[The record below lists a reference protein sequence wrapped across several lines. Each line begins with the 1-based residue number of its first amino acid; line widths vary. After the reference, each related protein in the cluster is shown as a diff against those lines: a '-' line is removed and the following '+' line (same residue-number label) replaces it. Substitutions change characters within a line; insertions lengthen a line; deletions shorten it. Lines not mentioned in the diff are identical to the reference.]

1 MGRIGINFDDVKEK
15 AYQLQGRGKTPT
27 VDAIRDL
34 LGTGS
39 KSTIAQHLKTWKA
52 EEKNGEGNLPQE
64 LLSLVT
70 GLWERLNAKAE
81 QRINAIQQE
90 SEEKST
96 LLQQTLIQTQNDQA
110 QLKSKLHCAEE
121 TSAVEQ
127 RTLTETK
134 NQLTHYMQEHEKLNE
149 KYRTSIKQLEDA
161 KADNARLHK
170 LAAHIQTN
178 LEHYQNS
185 IHELRTEQNLTIE
198 KQQAI
203 FQQQIRDL
211 QQEIVLCRSQHQE
224 SDNQLKHK
232 KQEIEQWQERH
243 HSLQSTYEKLA
254 EGDKGNVQELIIS
267 KERYKQSQDILRIQ
281 EEKLKNDAVKMLAL
295 EKRIALLTEKTNNL
309 QIGLKKSEEKIDT
322 LRHEKIFLVQ
332 EKSELQG
339 YLKKVGTLKI
349 KNESIT

>member
-15 AYQLQGRGKTPT
+15 AYQLQGRGKSPT

-39 KSTIAQHLKTWKA
+39 KSTIAQHLKTWRA

-70 GLWERLNAKAE
+70 GLWERLSAKTE
-81 QRINAIQQE
+81 QRIIDIQCE
-90 SEEKST
+90 NEEKNK

-110 QLKSKLHCAEE
+110 QLKSKLHFAEE
-121 TSAVEQ
+121 TSAAEQ
-127 RTLTETK
+127 RIITETK

-149 KYRTSIKQLEDA
+149 KHKTSIKQFEDS

-170 LAAHIQTN
+170 LASHIQTN

-185 IHELRTEQNLTIE
+185 MQELRTEQNLTIE

-203 FQQQIRDL
+203 FQQQITDL
-211 QQEIVLCRSQHQE
+211 QQEIVLCRSQRQE
-224 SDNQLKHK
+224 SDKQLSHK
-232 KQEIEQWQERH
+232 TQELQQLHEKY
-243 HSLQSTYEKLA
+243 HSLQSAHEKLA
-254 EGDKGNVQELIIS
+254 QENKETAQELIIS
-267 KERYKQSQDILRIQ
+267 KERYKQSQNTLNIQ
-281 EEKLKNDAVKMLAL
+281 EEKLKNDAMKMLEL
-295 EKRIALLTEKTNNL
+295 EKQIVLLTEKTNNL
-309 QIGLKKSEEKIDT
+309 EKDLKKSEEKIEN
-322 LRHEKIFLVQ
+322 LRHEKMFLVQ

-339 YLKKVGTLKI
+339 YLKKSGNK
-349 KNESIT
+349 ERG

>member
-15 AYQLQGRGKTPT
+15 AYQLQGRGKIPT

-70 GLWERLNAKAE
+70 GLWDRLNAKAE
-81 QRINAIQQE
+81 QNIIDIQRQ
-90 SEEKST
+90 SEEKT
-96 LLQQTLIQTQNDQA
+96 NLLQQTLIQAQKDQA
-110 QLKSKLHCAEE
+110 QLKSKLHFTEE
-121 TSAVEQ
+121 TSAAEQ
-127 RTLTETK
+127 RVITETK

-149 KYRTSIKQLEDA
+149 KYQTSIKQLEDS

-185 IHELRTEQNLTIE
+185 MQELRTEQNLTIE

-232 KQEIEQWQERH
+232 TQELQQSQEKH
-243 HSLQSTYEKLA
+243 QSLKSTHEKLA
-254 EGDKGNVQELIIS
+254 QENKENMQELIIS
-267 KERYKQSQDILRIQ
+267 KERHKQSQDILSVQ
-281 EEKLKNDAVKMLAL
+281 EEKLKNDAVKIMEL
-295 EKRIALLTEKTNNL
+295 EKQVALLTEKTNNL
-309 QIGLKKSEEKIDT
+309 QIDLKKSEEKIET
-322 LRHEKIFLVQ
+322 LRHEKMFLVQ